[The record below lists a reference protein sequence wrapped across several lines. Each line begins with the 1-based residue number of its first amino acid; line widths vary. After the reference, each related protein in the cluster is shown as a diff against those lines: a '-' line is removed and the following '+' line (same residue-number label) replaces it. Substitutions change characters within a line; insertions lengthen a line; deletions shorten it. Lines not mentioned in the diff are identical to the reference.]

1 MMTKMSTV
9 FLVILTI
16 LFSSQ
21 FIWGAARIS
30 GKVTDSSTGEPL
42 FGANLV
48 LEGTSI
54 GSATNAEGN
63 YLIQDVP
70 AGAYTLKI
78 SYIGYESKTFQIA
91 LKENEH
97 LEENIQLDAV
107 AVATGEVV
115 VTAQASGQNA
125 AINQQLAS
133 NNIVNVVS
141 SARIQELPDAN
152 AAESIGRLPGISLI
166 RSGGQA
172 TQVVIRG
179 ISPQYNEITIAGVP
193 IPANESSRQI
203 DSRDN
208 LGSNLGGGRGVDM
221 RMISSSSLAGI
232 EVYKTN
238 TPDMD
243 AAVLGGTVNLG
254 IRKASKGIS
263 ERPLGVSYLPGISF
277 EAQGGFTNLTSEYN
291 NYKFDL
297 SLERRFSDERF
308 GVFVQGVIQQQ
319 NFTSDHLDA
328 NYTQIAKTINPD
340 SLALTDLNLYFTPRV
355 EKRYNA
361 TATFDYDLT
370 NGNLALMNIFSQS
383 KSTTNWWRQQYGLQ
397 RGGNNIHYFVNNNP
411 TELNLITNILSYN
424 QKTSLVNINAT
435 VSHAYSE
442 NIAPDYWELQ
452 FEQLSVGT
460 DKIDEKIAPVQIAE
474 QAHKLVDMNQ
484 LNLRRVNT
492 STNFTKDRVLR
503 GAIDLSRDFNIADFL
518 SLELKAGG
526 MYSYTDRSHNHDDGN
541 GSIFFGSLGQDIVNA
556 YPWLGDEPWNI
567 GGEALARIYLTP
579 FLDPS
584 INIGTYINGDYTF
597 DNKVGLDYMKNIKR
611 IIVDYGFSL
620 DAAPTGG
627 AGAWVPSMFGNI
639 ASDYSGTE
647 DRSAGYLMG
656 TFHFGQ
662 MVSVMAGARYQNLTT
677 NYQANRVYIAS
688 VTNPYP
694 QQIPHIDTTV
704 KKTHGY
710 WLPDVNVKF
719 SPLPWLSIRGAYTK
733 TLAYPDFRQILPII
747 DVYSGTASVTWN
759 NVDLKP
765 ARSENYDLQLSVYN
779 NAVGLFTFGGFRKNI
794 YDFIFFQGDVHISD
808 VKRYPGLF
816 NVPQYPDLNLKAYSL
831 DTYYNNPNRVEL
843 WGIESDWQTH
853 FWYLPGVLSGLV
865 LNVNY
870 THVFSKAKYPL
881 TIVGNTGYPLFQ
893 PTYTDTTYEDKL
905 INQPDNIV
913 NVSLGWDYKDFS
925 ILASLIYQSAIFNST
940 NFWNALRTDK
950 AEYTRIDLA
959 ARQKLPWYGIE
970 VFMNINNLNGAND
983 TYIVRGNGFKD
994 TNELYGL
1001 TAQLGFRVN
1010 FQ

>member
-1 MMTKMSTV
+1 MKTKMSTV
-9 FLVILTI
+9 FLVVLTI

-42 FGANLV
+42 FGANLI

-54 GSATNAEGN
+54 GGATNADGN

-70 AGAYTLKI
+70 AGSYSLKI
-78 SYIGYESKTFQIA
+78 SYIGYEPKTIKID

-97 LEENIQLDAV
+97 LEENMQLDAV

-133 NNIVNVVS
+133 SNIVNVVS

-152 AAESIGRLPGISLI
+152 AAESIGRLPGVSLI

-179 ISPQYNEITIAGVP
+179 ISPQYNQITIAGVP
-193 IPANESSRQI
+193 IPANESGRQI
-203 DSRDN
+203 SGDDP
-208 LGSNLGGGRGVDM
+208 LGSRVGGGRGVDM

-263 ERPLGVSYLPGISF
+263 ESPLGVSYLPGISIS
-277 EAQGGFTNLTSEYN
+277 AQGGYTDLTSEYN

-297 SLERRFSDERF
+297 SLERRFFNENF
-308 GVFVQGVIQQQ
+308 GVFVQGIIQQQ
-319 NFTSDHLDA
+319 NYTSDFLDA
-328 NYTQIAKTINPD
+328 NYAQPNPVTTPD
-340 SLALTDLNLYFTPRV
+340 YLPMTELNLRFTPRV
-355 EKRYNA
+355 EKRYNG
-361 TATFDYDLT
+361 TVTLDYDLP

-383 KSTTNWWRQQYGLQ
+383 KSNTSYWRQQYGLA
-397 RGGNNIHYFVNNNP
+397 RGGNNIHYYIHNTP
-411 TELNLITNILSYN
+411 QELNLISNILSYK
-424 QKTSLVNINAT
+424 QETQLVNINAT
-435 VSHAYSE
+435 LSHSYSE
-442 NIAPDYWELQ
+442 NVSPDEWDLQ

-460 DKIDEKIAPVQIAE
+460 NTINDELTPTAIAQKAYNMV
-474 QAHKLVDMNQ
+474 NQ
-484 LNLRRVNT
+484 GEMNLRRVNT
-492 STNFTKDRVLR
+492 NNSFTSERVLR
-503 GAIDLSRDFNIADFL
+503 GSVDLSRDFNIADFL

-526 MYSYTDRSHNHDDGN
+526 MYSYTDRKHDYFEGN
-541 GSIFFGSLGQDIVNA
+541 GTVTFGTIGQNIVAA
-556 YPWLGDEPWNI
+556 YPWLTTDWGIDPRSASNI
-567 GGEALARIYLTP
+567 FITP
-579 FLDPS
+579 FMDPS
-584 INIGTYINGDYTF
+584 MNIGTYLNGDYAF
-597 DNKVGLDYMKNIKR
+597 DNKAGLDYMKNIKK
-611 IIVDYGFSL
+611 IIVDYGYSL
-620 DAAPTGG
+620 KTAPTGG
-627 AGAWVPSMFGNI
+627 FAAWVPSMFGQI
-639 ASDYSGTE
+639 ASDYSGNE

-662 MVSVMAGARYQNLTT
+662 LVSVMAGARYQNLTT
-677 NYQANRVYIAS
+677 SYRANRVYIAS
-688 VTNPYP
+688 VSNPYP
-694 QQIPHIDTTV
+694 QQLPHIDTTV
-704 KKTHGY
+704 TRTHGY

-719 SPLPWLSIRGAYTK
+719 NPLPWLSLRAAYTN
-733 TLAYPDFRQILPII
+733 TLAYPDFRDILPII
-747 DVYSGTASVTWN
+747 DVYISTTSVTWN
-759 NVDLKP
+759 NTDLKP
-765 ARSENYDLQLSVYN
+765 AKSENYDLQLSVYN
-779 NAVGLFTFGGFRKNI
+779 NAVGLFTFGGFLKHINDFVFFNRSNI
-794 YDFIFFQGDVHISD
+794 TNQRD
-808 VKRYPGLF
+808 YPGLYDI
-816 NVPQYPDLNLKAYSL
+816 PQYPLLNVKGYTIN
-831 DTYYNNPNRVEL
+831 TYINNPNRVDL

-870 THVFSKAKYPL
+870 THVFSKAEYPI
-881 TIVGNTGYPLFQ
+881 TFTKHSDVFPF
-893 PTYTDTTYEDKL
+893 PTYYVDSTYEDKL

-913 NVSLGWDYKDFS
+913 NVSLGWDYKGFS
-925 ILASLIYQSAIFNST
+925 ILGSAIYQSAIFNGT
-940 NFWNALRTDK
+940 DFHPELRTEK
-950 AEYTRIDLA
+950 KEYLRLDLA
-959 ARQKLPWYGIE
+959 AKQELPWYNIE
-970 VFMNINNLNGAND
+970 VFLNLNNLNGAND
-983 TYIVRGNGFKD
+983 TYIIRGNGFND
-994 TNELYGL
+994 TDESYGL